1 MGDDTFY
8 ISLKNSL
15 KRKLTINLIKDEDF
29 KNLNIEDLIKRVV
42 EDKLND
48 EIDFNLEKLE
58 KSENKEDIVKKK
70 SNRERLNKTIKLNQD
85 NPKRIDSKA
94 YNRYEKYKSA
104 TNYIEFLE
112 SGGNNQDYNYDLEY
126 GNLKEID

>member
-15 KRKLTINLIKDEDF
+15 KRKLIINLIKDEDF

-58 KSENKEDIVKKK
+58 KFENKEDIVKKK
-70 SNRERLNKTIKLNQD
+70 SNRERLNKTIELNQD

>member
-1 MGDDTFY
+1 MADDTFY

-15 KRKLTINLIKDEDF
+15 KRKLIINLIKDEDF

-42 EDKLND
+42 EDKLNED
-48 EIDFNLEKLE
+48 IDFNLEKLK
-58 KSENKEDIVKKK
+58 KSENKVDTVKKK
-70 SNRERLNKTIKLNQD
+70 SNRERLNKTIELNQD

-94 YNRYEKYKSA
+94 YDRYENYKSA

-112 SGGNNQDYNYDLEY
+112 SGGNIQDYNYDLEY
-126 GNLKEID
+126 GNLKEMD

>member
-42 EDKLND
+42 EDKLNGD
-48 EIDFNLEKLE
+48 IDFNLEKLE
-58 KSENKEDIVKKK
+58 KSENKVDTVRKKI
-70 SNRERLNKTIKLNQD
+70 NRERLNKTIELNQD

-104 TNYIEFLE
+104 TNYTEFLE
-112 SGGNNQDYNYDLEY
+112 LGGNNQDYNYDLEY